1 MEILRIR
8 HRWPEKAGFA
18 LNRPEG
24 TDDYVLLHFHTP
36 VRIWIGH
43 QWQDTQ
49 PGAIIIFSPGTP
61 HHFISSSPLV
71 HDWAHLQGDIEKEI
85 APYHLQCNI
94 LYQPGFT
101 PRISEWIAQI
111 EAEFFARR
119 DHWETV
125 CHALFQ
131 QLWIHLDRNLSG
143 QAPAPVPRETA
154 ERLRALRED
163 MLLHPEWDWSNDG
176 MARRLGLSVSRLY
189 PLYRRMFSISPGQ
202 DLILMRIEKAKNLLL
217 QGESVAH
224 TAELMGY
231 ANLFHFIRQFKQ
243 IAGVTPGQ
251 FRG

>member
-8 HRWPEKAGFA
+8 HRWPEKAGFT
-18 LNRPEG
+18 LNRPDG
-24 TDDYVLLHFHTP
+24 TDDYVLLHFHNP
-36 VRIWIGH
+36 VRLLLDGV
-43 QWQDTQ
+43 WQDTQ
-49 PGAIIIFSPGTP
+49 PGALILFSPATP
-61 HHFISSSPLV
+61 QRFISPGPLV
-71 HDWAHLQGDIEKEI
+71 HDWAHLTGDVESEI
-85 APYHLQCNI
+85 APFHLQCNT
-94 LYQPGFT
+94 LYQPGFN
-101 PRISEWIAQI
+101 PRISEWMAQI
-111 EAEFFARR
+111 ESEFFARR
-119 DHWETV
+119 MHWETV

-163 MLLHPEWDWSNDG
+163 MLLHPEMDWSNEG
-176 MARRLGLSVSRLY
+176 MAQRLGLSVSRLY

-217 QGESVAH
+217 QGESVAN
-224 TAELMGY
+224 TAEMMGY

-243 IAGVTPGQ
+243 ITGVTPGQ